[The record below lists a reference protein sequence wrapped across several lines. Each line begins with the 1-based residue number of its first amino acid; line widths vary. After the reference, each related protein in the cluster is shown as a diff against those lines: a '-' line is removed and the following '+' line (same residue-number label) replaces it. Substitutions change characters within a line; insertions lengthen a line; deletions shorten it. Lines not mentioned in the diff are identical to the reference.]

1 MILNIPICR
10 LQLSR
15 IWLPNFWCRFCVVAR
30 LLSAAI
36 HRYNDGTTGPD
47 RADDIVSSG
56 QEVELTWDAI
66 ATSGPGPGE
75 MTDSKLWIYHG
86 HKGEIADTYAGLF
99 GAVLVVANNSKL
111 YDDETL
117 ERTDGVDEMFLHFS
131 VNNEGGSFHLDD
143 NIVRVDGNREL
154 DSAALDALKQTADF
168 QESNRMH
175 AINGFMYCNGIPAKQ
190 LAVGRP
196 VRLYMY
202 ALGAV
207 VDFHSIL
214 FGNEALHFD
223 NGISRGSAKLLAG
236 TFVTGAVAIPDS
248 ASARSGVL
256 EIRCGVDDHLTAGMR
271 MLADVAAGNFTA
283 SPPPNVNV
291 TYFIGADEVEWDY
304 AASGKNLCS
313 GEVFGDAEKVFTAAG
328 PNRPGSRYVKAQ
340 YSTYEDATFAARKT
354 DSNGAFSGIVGPLL
368 HFEVGDTFNVVFRNN
383 LSFAANLNFHGLQIL
398 ATSLAKFGDG
408 VAPGAEATYTWT
420 VPAWAGPGPKDNNS
434 TAYVYY
440 SSVDPIG
447 HAHAGLTGVVSVTG
461 RGSLN
466 RATSLPK
473 DREVVVPLLLNI
485 FRENDSPLIQKSLAK
500 FANGSV
506 SDAELAALRNDIDWL
521 ESNAMHSANGFSY
534 CNNPM
539 MEFAEGSTVRW
550 IVFGYGSEASMHAP
564 FFGSQVILGRS
575 RRAAGVQ
582 IFPYLAEAVEV
593 LMATPGKSSVGCVV
607 VDHFEAGMF
616 ARVSVV

>member
-1 MILNIPICR
+1 
-10 LQLSR
+10 
-15 IWLPNFWCRFCVVAR
+15 LPNFWCRYYVVVR
-30 LLSAAI
+30 LLAAAL

-47 RADDIVSSG
+47 RADDIVASG

-99 GAVLVVANNSKL
+99 GAVLVVANYSKL

-143 NIVRVDGNREL
+143 SIVRVDGNRQL
-154 DSAALDALKQTADF
+154 DSAALDALKQNADF

-175 AINGFMYCNGIPAKQ
+175 AINGFTYCNGIPAKQ

-202 ALGAV
+202 SLGAV
-207 VDFHSIL
+207 VDFHSVL

-223 NGISRGSAKLLAG
+223 NGISRRSAKLLAG

-248 ASARSGVL
+248 TSARSGVL
-256 EIRCGVDDHLTAGMR
+256 EIRCGVDDHLSAGMR

-328 PNRPGSRYVKAQ
+328 PNRPGSRYIKAK
-340 YSTYEDATFAARKT
+340 YSAYEDATFTARKT
-354 DSNGAFSGIVGPLL
+354 ESSGAFAGIVGPLL
-368 HFEVGDTFNVVFRNN
+368 HFEVGDTFNVVFRND
-383 LSFAANLNFHGLQIL
+383 LSFDANLNFYGLQIL
-398 ATSLAKFGDG
+398 ATSLAQFDDG
-408 VAPGAEATYTWT
+408 VAPGDEARYTWT

-440 SSVDPIG
+440 SSVDPVA
-447 HAHAGLTGVVSVTG
+447 HAHAGLTGVVSVTA
-461 RGSLN
+461 RGGLN
-466 RATSLPK
+466 RATGLPK

-485 FRENDSPLIQKSLAK
+485 FRENDSPLMQKSLAK
-500 FANGSV
+500 FSNGSV
-506 SDAELAALRNDIDWL
+506 PDAELSALRKDVAWL

-534 CNNPM
+534 CSNPM
-539 MEFAEGSTVRW
+539 MEFEEGTTVRW
-550 IVFGYGSEASMHAP
+550 IVFGYGSEASMHAT
-564 FFGSQVILGRS
+564 FFGSQILLGRS

-593 LMATPGKSSVGCVV
+593 LMATPGTSSVGCVV
-607 VDHFEAGMF
+607 VDHYVAGMF
-616 ARVSVV
+616 ARLSVVE